1 MSPYSHL
8 PPKPPHPLC
17 PLLRLRLRLRL
28 RLLLLVPLL
37 PPVSLVLVTMAKMT
51 AAERASKDALSVQ
64 KAAASIAKKDA
75 LTVQKVAAA
84 IARNAR
90 RAVAKKNLKKAK
102 MMHAGLSPDQ
112 VAEHVIMQGM
122 LFADADAVLRRRSA
136 SAAAAAAAAAFAES
150 FAEVDDAE
158 KDAAEQAA
166 DAELFAMM
174 MEHEP
179 PSPDALPVV

>member
-1 MSPYSHL
+1 
-8 PPKPPHPLC
+8 
-17 PLLRLRLRLRL
+17 
-28 RLLLLVPLL
+28 
-37 PPVSLVLVTMAKMT
+37 MAKMT

-64 KAAASIAKKDA
+64 KAAAAIAKKDA

-136 SAAAAAAAAAFAES
+136 SAAAAAAAAAAAFAES